1 MRRALRWIRNGVL
14 LLVIAAFVLLYGQGQ
29 GGVAPGT
36 VVEIDGEA
44 VSRELFEAWRE
55 RHAQAFSELDGLEPD
70 QLRELIDARTIGT
83 LVQRLVLAREAR
95 ALGFQVSNAALRR
108 SMLNNPQYQNGGIYD
123 PELVE
128 RSAAQLG
135 FSTRQY
141 LEEIRNDLLL
151 QDFERLVSSPVR
163 ISKARV
169 RAAIREGESTLRLR
183 YAVAETADFQAEI
196 KLAPEAVQEFLE
208 SHAEQI
214 EAEYDRR
221 RSEFQRPEQVVAR
234 HILFTG
240 PDAMEQARR
249 ARARLA
255 GGEGFADL
263 ALELSQDE
271 ATREQAGL
279 LGAFPRGRMLPAFEE
294 AAFALEQPGDISE
307 PVETERGAHLILL
320 EARQEAVSRG
330 PADVTPELAHALL
343 LEERAA
349 EAARKAARELLGKL
363 AEDEPFVAAAEASGL
378 RIGLTSSFALSEPA
392 VTELREV
399 EGVIEAAHSL
409 SLEHP
414 HAQRVFS
421 DADSFYVISLLER
434 NEPDPQA
441 VEDRVAAMSERLTE
455 AARDNTA
462 QVWLEHRRRELEESG
477 ELRVYPLY
485 PGN

>member
-1 MRRALRWIRNGVL
+1 MSRGLRWIRNGVL

-36 VVEIDGEA
+36 VVELDGEA
-44 VSRELFEAWRE
+44 VSRDLYEAWRE
-55 RHAQAFSELDGLEPD
+55 RHARAFSELDGLEPD
-70 QLRELIDARTIGT
+70 QLRDLIDARTVGT
-83 LVQRLVLAREAR
+83 LVQRLILAREAR
-95 ALGFQVSNAALRR
+95 ALGLQVPNSALRR
-108 SMLNNPQYQNGGIYD
+108 SMQNNPQYQNGGIYD

-163 ISKARV
+163 ISKAQV

-183 YAVAETADFQAEI
+183 YAVAETADFQTGI
-196 KLAPEAVQEFLE
+196 QLAPEAVQEFLE
-208 SHAEQI
+208 GHAEQI

-221 RSEFQRPEQVVAR
+221 REEFQQPEQVVAR

-240 PDAMEQARR
+240 PDAMEQATQ
-249 ARARLA
+249 AKARLA

-294 AAFALEQPGDISE
+294 AAFVLEKPGDISE
-307 PVETERGAHLILL
+307 PVETERGVHLILL
-320 EARQEAVSRG
+320 EGRQEAVSRG
-330 PADVTPELAHALL
+330 PADVAPELAHARL

-349 EAARKAARELLGKL
+349 EAAKKAARELLDKL
-363 AEDEPFVAAAEASGL
+363 AKNEPFVAAAEASGL
-378 RIGLTSSFALSEPA
+378 RVGLTSSFALNEPA
-392 VTELREV
+392 VTELSEV
-399 EGVIEAAHSL
+399 EGVIEAAYSL

-414 HAQRVFS
+414 HAQNVFS

-434 NEPDPQA
+434 NEPDAQA
-441 VEDRVAAMSERLTE
+441 VEDRVAAMSERFTE
-455 AARDNTA
+455 AARENTT

-485 PGN
+485 PVN